1 MRSTPRD
8 RALLA
13 VLAALLVSCGGDKMT
28 NSDSP
33 TMVKFAGDGQSAT
46 VGTAVSVRPAVKV
59 TDKNNAVVAAATVTF
74 AVAGGGG
81 SITGATA
88 VTGAD
93 GVATVGSWTLGSTAG
108 SNSLTASSV
117 GTIGSP
123 LTFTATATAVPV
135 ATAMTKQAGD
145 AQTGVVSSA
154 VAVAPA
160 VKLVDASGNP
170 VAGVAVTFAVATGGG
185 SVTGA
190 SATTNALGIATV
202 GSWTLG
208 ATAGANTLTAT
219 ATGSG
224 ITGNPATFTAT
235 GTASAFSPVSN
246 TTLSGVQ
253 SFTSVSIPAGI
264 TVTMTADLILTVS
277 GAVTIAGT
285 LTGDCV
291 NLTMTITGAYNATGN
306 INNGCSTAPTTP
318 PSITIVALGGYRI
331 TAGTY
336 TLGGSLNITND
347 VSLTDGTFAAP
358 PPPPSGGLRDAFFQQ
373 VGVCTVA
380 GAAFV
385 ASPLTAKAGTPGG
398 QTGGTGGSGSTWTL
412 QCTGGLDLS
421 GFVTVQGQNGGAG
434 GIGTHT
440 TGAGALA
447 TGGNGGKGGVI
458 QVRANNG
465 DLNISGVGNDIRSG
479 NGGAGGN
486 ATATATAVGNPGGS
500 ATSTGGNGNGPGNI
514 VLQSR
519 NGAIAITGAVTLS
532 MGSGGNGGSGT
543 SLAADG
549 QGPCVPGVGGAATAT
564 GGVGGSTP
572 AATLT
577 ATGNVSGLGNVTV
590 GGGAA
595 GTGGAAKATSG
606 TGGNG
611 AKACKPGATGGAA
624 TATGGKGG
632 DAQVRNAAGALIA
645 NGGIGGAM
653 EDVIGKGGNGYTD
666 CVVPFDAGGPGGTGG
681 AAGGRNGAGGT
692 GLAPGA
698 AGTATFRTMSNG
710 GDGGNGMGPGAGGP
724 AGANA
729 AVLSVTPTII
739 PNSFFPGIPGVWCA
753 VSKTAVFTITTPA
766 TDDPSNHESVLQM
779 VGSRQAN
786 LSTTGALTGLFPG
799 NGQVQLACSFNSV
812 TGVITCTQTG
822 FTVAARTITL
832 AVFTGTWNETTQQLI
847 GDLVL
852 TIQGQ
857 ANTVKYH
864 IVDP

>member
-1 MRSTPRD
+1 MPVTSRD
-8 RALLA
+8 RVLLA
-13 VLAALLVSCGGDKMT
+13 ILAALLVSCGSDINTT
-28 NSDSP
+28 N
-33 TMVKFAGDGQSAT
+33 TWTLAKFAGDGQSGT
-46 VGTAVSVRPAVKV
+46 VGTAVAIRPAVKI
-59 TDKNNAVVAAATVTF
+59 TDKNNAAVASATVTF
-74 AVAGGGG
+74 AVASGGG
-81 SITGATA
+81 SITGGTV

-93 GVATVGSWTLGSTAG
+93 GVATVGSWTLGSSAG
-108 SNSLTASSV
+108 ANTLSASST
-117 GTIGSP
+117 GANGSP
-123 LTFTATATAVPV
+123 VTFTATATALPV

-145 AQTGVVSSA
+145 AQTAVVGTA

-170 VAGVAVTFAVATGGG
+170 VAGVAGAFAVVTGGG

-202 GSWTLG
+202 GSWTVG

-235 GTASAFSPVSN
+235 GTASAFSPSTN

-253 SFTSVSIPAGI
+253 NFASVNIPAGV
-264 TVTMTADLILTVS
+264 TVTMTGDLTLNVS

-285 LTGDCV
+285 LSGDCV
-291 NLTMTITGAYNATGN
+291 NLSMTITGAYNATGN
-306 INNGCSTAPTTP
+306 VSNGCSTAPTTP
-318 PSITIVALGGYRI
+318 PSMVIVAQGGYHI
-331 TAGTY
+331 TSGHY
-336 TLGGSLNITND
+336 TLGGSLNLTND
-347 VSLTDGTFAAP
+347 ATLSDATFPAPPAPLRLPTATASLTQAGVCSVFAA
-358 PPPPSGGLRDAFFQQ
+358 DFIAN
-373 VGVCTVA
+373 
-380 GAAFV
+380 
-385 ASPLTAKAGTPGG
+385 PLTAKPGTPGG

-412 QCTGGLDLS
+412 QCTGELDLM
-421 GFVTVQGQNGGAG
+421 GLVTVQGQNGGAG

-440 TGAGALA
+440 TGSGAFA
-447 TGGNGGKGGVI
+447 TGGNGGKGGTI

-465 DLNISGVGNDIRSG
+465 DLVLNGSGNEIRSG
-479 NGGAGGN
+479 DGGAGGN

-519 NGAIAITGAVTLS
+519 NGGVNIASGLTLT
-532 MGSGGNGGSGT
+532 MGSGGIGGSGT

-549 QGPCVPGVGGAATAT
+549 QGPCTPGVGGAATAT
-564 GGVGGSTP
+564 GGIGGTTP

-577 ATGNVSGLGNVTV
+577 ATGSVAGLGNVTV
-590 GGGAA
+590 AGGAA

-632 DAQVRNAAGALIA
+632 DAQVKNATGALIA
-645 NGGIGGAM
+645 NGGQGGSM

-666 CVVPFDAGGPGGTGG
+666 CVVPFDAGGPGGAGG
-681 AAGGRNGAGGT
+681 AAGGKNGAGGT
-692 GLAPGA
+692 GLQNGA
-698 AGTATFRTMSNG
+698 AGAATFTTVSDG
-710 GDGGNGMGPGAGGP
+710 GNGGNGMGPGAGGA
-724 AGANA
+724 AGANVATLTVA
-729 AVLSVTPTII
+729 ANTIQ
-739 PNSFFPGIPGVWCA
+739 PSFIPGTPGAWCA
-753 VSKTAVFTITTPA
+753 VSKTAVISIANPI
-766 TDDPSNHESVLQM
+766 TDDPSNHESVLQL
-779 VGSRQAN
+779 VGSRAATV
-786 LSTTGALTGLFPG
+786 STTGALTGIFPG
-799 NGQVQLACSFNSV
+799 VGQITLSCSYNATS
-812 TGVITCTQTG
+812 GVITCTQSG
-822 FTVAARTITL
+822 FTYAARTITQ
-832 AVFTGTWNETTQQLI
+832 ATFTGSWNETTQQLI